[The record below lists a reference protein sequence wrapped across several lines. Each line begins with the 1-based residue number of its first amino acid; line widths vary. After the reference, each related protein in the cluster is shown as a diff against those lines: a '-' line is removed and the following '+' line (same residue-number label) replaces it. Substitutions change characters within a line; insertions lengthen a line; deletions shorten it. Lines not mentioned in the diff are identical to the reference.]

1 MNKFLIR
8 VLKLLE
14 LGAKNIWII
23 MDLSKYVLKGVYKDL
38 YLAVFKF

>member
-1 MNKFLIR
+1 MYKFLIR
-8 VLKLLE
+8 FLKLLE